1 MRLQSSENIPSSI
14 YVLRDTTAAQNFRA
28 PSVAAPSFVVN
39 FLARNSSLEVIMPVK
54 PIPDGYH
61 TLTPFLTVRDAVR
74 AIEFYK
80 QAFGAVERGVM
91 KGPDGKV
98 MHAELKIGDSI
109 IMLSDEF
116 PEFGTVS
123 PQTVGGSP
131 MGLHVYVDGVDAA
144 FDRAVKAGAQVE
156 MPVMDQFWGDR
167 YGKLKDPFGHKW
179 SIATHTKDLSMDE
192 MKSGM
197 DEAMAQ
203 FEAKKSA

>member
-1 MRLQSSENIPSSI
+1 MS
-14 YVLRDTTAAQNFRA
+14 
-28 PSVAAPSFVVN
+28 
-39 FLARNSSLEVIMPVK
+39 VK

-61 TLTPFLTVRDAVR
+61 TVTPFLTVRDAAR

-116 PEFGTVS
+116 PEYGALS
-123 PQTVGGSP
+123 PQSIGGTP
-131 MGLHVYVDGVDAA
+131 MGLHIYVEGVDAA
-144 FDRAVKAGAQVE
+144 FERAAKAGAHVE

-167 YGKLKDPFGHKW
+167 YGRLKDPFGHKW
-179 SIATHTKDLSMDE
+179 SIATPTRDLSMDE
-192 MKSGM
+192 MKHGM
-197 DEAMAQ
+197 DEAMAKMQ
-203 FEAKKSA
+203 KTA

>member
-1 MRLQSSENIPSSI
+1 
-14 YVLRDTTAAQNFRA
+14 
-28 PSVAAPSFVVN
+28 
-39 FLARNSSLEVIMPVK
+39 MPVK

-61 TLTPFLTVRDAVR
+61 SLTPYLTVRNAAR

-80 QAFGAVERGVM
+80 QAFGAVEGDVM

-109 IMLSDEF
+109 IMLGDEY
-116 PEFGTVS
+116 PEFGSLS
-123 PQTVGGSP
+123 PESVGGSP
-131 MGLHVYVDGVDAA
+131 MGLHIYLDGVDAA

-179 SIATHTKDLSMDE
+179 SIGTHIKDLSMDE
-192 MKSGM
+192 MKRGM
-197 DEAMAQ
+197 DEAMANMP
-203 FEAKKSA
+203 KSA

>member
-1 MRLQSSENIPSSI
+1 MS
-14 YVLRDTTAAQNFRA
+14 
-28 PSVAAPSFVVN
+28 
-39 FLARNSSLEVIMPVK
+39 VK

-61 TLTPFLTVRDAVR
+61 SLTPFLTVRDAAR

-98 MHAELKIGDSI
+98 MHAELKIGDSL

-116 PEFGTVS
+116 PEFGALS
-123 PQTVGGSP
+123 PQSIGGSG
-131 MGLHVYVDGVDAA
+131 MGLHIYLDGVDAA
-144 FDRAVKAGAQVE
+144 FDRAVKAGATVE

-179 SIATHTKDLSMDE
+179 SIGTHIKDLSMDE
-192 MKSGM
+192 MKKGM
-197 DEAMAQ
+197 DDAMAKAQ
-203 FEAKKSA
+203 EKLQKTA